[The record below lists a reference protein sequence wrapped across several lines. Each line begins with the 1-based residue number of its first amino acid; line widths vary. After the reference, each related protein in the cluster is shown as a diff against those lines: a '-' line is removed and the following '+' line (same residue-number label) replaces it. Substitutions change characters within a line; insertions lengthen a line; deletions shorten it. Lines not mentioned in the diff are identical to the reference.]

1 MCDQMSSAHT
11 LRIFVSTTVGW
22 RHIPSLMTEN
32 CIFKLK
38 KEADIQQLTLCLVV
52 LEVWSL
58 KYKSYT
64 WSPLTQSQVVR
75 HIND

>member
-38 KEADIQQLTLCLVV
+38 KEADIQQLTLVSGCPRSMEFKIQV
-52 LEVWSL
+52 LYLFPPHSII
-58 KYKSYT
+58 S
-64 WSPLTQSQVVR
+64 S
-75 HIND
+75 